1 MGKAISGSIRWLLR
15 LFGLVG
21 VLIAVY
27 LLAALGGS
35 LIPANADREPPENGI
50 TIYLHDNGIHTG
62 FILPRTNAIAD
73 WSDLVRPEHLPDPAL
88 ASDHLLFGWGDRAFY
103 LETPSWADLKP
114 DIALLALIG
123 SEASLLHVD
132 HVGPPRPD
140 KDTRALTVTPDEY
153 RAIAEAIR
161 ADFALSDGGEPQP
174 VRGYGSRDIFYEAE
188 GRYTAF
194 RTCNEWTG
202 SILRD
207 AGVRV
212 GVWTPFS
219 ASVMRWF

>member
-1 MGKAISGSIRWLLR
+1 MR

-27 LLAALGGS
+27 LL
-35 LIPANADREPPENGI
+35 
-50 TIYLHDNGIHTG
+50 
-62 FILPRTNAIAD
+62 
-73 WSDLVRPEHLPDPAL
+73 
-88 ASDHLLFGWGDRAFY
+88 
-103 LETPSWADLKP
+103 TPSWADLKP